1 MQTTRPTMKQFKCR
15 HPSGALVRGIDP
27 RFESCRICGFTR
39 LAPVMAPWLIAYDE
53 EHPPVA
59 PPLFAELAEP
69 AEPAA
74 PVVAPVAMKERGP
87 AYVARW
93 MRHTALW
100 QAARAD
106 LLQRGDLDIARDS
119 AWFSPCS
126 LIVREPSRAL
136 FATVLAPNHFE
147 CCRLHELFYRPLA
160 DALAR
165 CDGRPVE
172 LSITSAE
179 MNPQFY
185 ASDFRWRLAEVGEE
199 APDLAAAG

>member
-27 RFESCRICGFTR
+27 RFETCRACGFTR

-69 AEPAA
+69 VA
-74 PVVAPVAMKERGP
+74 PVVAPVVAKERGP
-87 AYVARW
+87 AYDVRW
-93 MRHTALW
+93 MLHTALW

-126 LIVREPSRAL
+126 LIVREPSRTL
-136 FATVLAPNHFE
+136 FATVLAPNHYE

-160 DALAR
+160 EALAR

-185 ASDFRWRLAEVGEE
+185 ASDFRWQLAEVREE
-199 APDLAAAG
+199 EEPAAV